1 MKPVL
6 YDLMLMGR
14 QIPISAFGVF
24 LLIAF
29 FVSVSMARRALVTRF
44 SIDSNAA
51 LDLSLYTIIAGIV
64 GGRLGYIL
72 VNLDQFSDP
81 TLAET
86 LRKMFMIWRDSGLVF
101 YGALAAGLVFTH
113 LYTKTW
119 KVSLGEMLDAYARP
133 MLVGYAIA
141 MVGALLHGLF
151 TGRATGVPWGV
162 EMYLEHRHP
171 AQLYLAA
178 AALAIV
184 GILRA
189 QRDQVL
195 APGTLFVLAIFLQA
209 VARFVVDFFVD
220 APAAAGPLTL
230 GQVASGAVALG
241 TVVLLARLQRRAP
254 DTVEVPE
261 PSAEAPA

>member
-1 MKPVL
+1 L
-6 YDLMLMGR
+6 YDLVLLGR
-14 QIPISAFGVF
+14 EIPISAFGVF
-24 LLIAF
+24 LLVAF
-29 FVSVSMARRALVTRF
+29 FVSIAMARRALVTRF
-44 SIDSNAA
+44 AVDPNAA

-64 GGRLGYIL
+64 GGRLGYIA

-101 YGALAAGLVFTH
+101 YGALAAALVFTR

-119 KVSLGEMLDAYARP
+119 KLSFGALIDAYTPP

-162 EMYLEHRHP
+162 EMFLEHRHP

-178 AALAIV
+178 AAVAIL

-189 QRDQVL
+189 QRDQIL

-220 APAAAGPLTL
+220 APAMAGPFTL
-230 GQVASGAVALG
+230 GQVASGIVALV
-241 TVVLLARLQRRAP
+241 TVVLLARLQRQAP
-254 DTVEVPE
+254 ETLGASE
-261 PSAEAPA
+261 PPAEAPA

>member
-1 MKPVL
+1 
-6 YDLMLMGR
+6 
-14 QIPISAFGVF
+14 
-24 LLIAF
+24 
-29 FVSVSMARRALVTRF
+29 
-44 SIDSNAA
+44 
-51 LDLSLYTIIAGIV
+51 
-64 GGRLGYIL
+64 
-72 VNLDQFSDP
+72 LDQFSDP

-101 YGALAAGLVFTH
+101 YGALAAALVFTH
-113 LYTKTW
+113 LYTRNW
-119 KVSLGEMLDAYARP
+119 KVPLGAILDAYAAP

-189 QRDQVL
+189 QRDHVL
-195 APGTLFVLAIFLQA
+195 AAGTLFVLAVFLHA
-209 VARFVVDFFVD
+209 LARFVVDFFVD
-220 APAAAGPLTL
+220 APAVAGPLTM
-230 GQVASGAVALG
+230 GQVASGSVALA
-241 TVVLLARLQRRAP
+241 TVVLLARLQRQAP
-254 DTVEVPE
+254 DAVGGPE

>member
-6 YDLMLMGR
+6 YDLVLFGR
-14 QIPISAFGVF
+14 EIPISAFGVF
-24 LLIAF
+24 LLAAF
-29 FVSVSMARRALVTRF
+29 FVSISMARRALVTRF
-44 SIDSNAA
+44 SVDPNAA

-64 GGRLGYIL
+64 GGRLGYII

-81 TLAET
+81 TLADT

-101 YGALAAGLVFTH
+101 YGALGAALVFTR
-113 LYTKTW
+113 LYTRSW
-119 KVSLGEMLDAYARP
+119 KATFGGLVDAYAAP
-133 MLVGYAIA
+133 LLVGYAIA
-141 MVGALLHGLF
+141 MIGALLHGLF

-162 EMYLEHRHP
+162 EMFLERRHP

-178 AALAIV
+178 AAVAIL

-189 QRDQVL
+189 QRDHLL

-220 APAAAGPLTL
+220 APAVAGPLTL
-230 GQVASGAVALG
+230 GQVASGLVALA
-241 TVVLLARLQRRAP
+241 TVVLLARLQRHTP
-254 DTVEVPE
+254 ETPGGTE

>member
-6 YDLMLMGR
+6 YDLMLLGR
-14 QIPISAFGVF
+14 EIPISAFGVF
-24 LLIAF
+24 LLVAF
-29 FVSVSMARRALVTRF
+29 FVSIAMARRALVTRF
-44 SIDSNAA
+44 SVDPNAA

-64 GGRLGYIL
+64 GGRLGYIV

-101 YGALAAGLVFTH
+101 YGALAAALVFTR
-113 LYTKTW
+113 LYTRTW
-119 KVSLGEMLDAYARP
+119 KLSFGALIDAYAPP

-162 EMYLEHRHP
+162 EMFLEHRHP

-178 AALAIV
+178 AAVAILA
-184 GILRA
+184 ILRA
-189 QRDQVL
+189 QRDQLL

-220 APAAAGPLTL
+220 APAMAGPLTL
-230 GQVASGAVALG
+230 GQVASGVVALV
-241 TVVLLARLQRRAP
+241 TVVLLARLQRQAP
-254 DTVEVPE
+254 DALGRSE